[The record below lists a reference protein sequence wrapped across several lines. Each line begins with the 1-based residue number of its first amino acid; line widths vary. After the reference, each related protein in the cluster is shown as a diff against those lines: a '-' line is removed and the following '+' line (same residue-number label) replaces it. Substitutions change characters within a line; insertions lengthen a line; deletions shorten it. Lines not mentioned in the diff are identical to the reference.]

1 VRVCK
6 GEGVVSPPV
15 ASRRGHFCICLVAV
29 AAFVLAGCGDD
40 SDSTSTGGDTLN
52 SPSDDTVELV
62 GSSWSLAS
70 YDDGSAAAVPAAPGA
85 LATIEFASDEMLRG
99 STGCNQFGGAYL
111 VDGDQLALTLGPMT
125 QMACLDQPLQAQETA
140 LIGLLPR
147 VDRYTIANGQLM
159 LADQDGAALLTYE
172 AGLSGLEGTSW
183 QVLGVN
189 NGTGGVE
196 TTALTEELTLVFRT
210 DTEFTGFGGCND
222 IGGTYETGEGDALSF
237 TEVLGTQ
244 MSCGAEA
251 DALEAQYLAALGRV
265 SVYELT
271 GDRLTLRADD
281 GATQVTLS
289 LVG

>member
-1 VRVCK
+1 
-6 GEGVVSPPV
+6 
-15 ASRRGHFCICLVAV
+15 
-29 AAFVLAGCGDD
+29 
-40 SDSTSTGGDTLN
+40 
-52 SPSDDTVELV
+52 
-62 GSSWSLAS
+62 
-70 YDDGSAAAVPAAPGA
+70 
-85 LATIEFASDEMLRG
+85 M
-99 STGCNQFGGAYL
+99 
-111 VDGDQLALTLGPMT
+111 
-125 QMACLDQPLQAQETA
+125 
-140 LIGLLPR
+140 
-147 VDRYTIANGQLM
+147 
-159 LADQDGAALLTYE
+159 LLTYD

-189 NGTGGVE
+189 NGSGGVE

-210 DTEFTGFGGCND
+210 EDEFTGFGGCND
-222 IGGTYETGEGDALSF
+222 IGGSYQMGDGDALSF

-244 MSCGAEA
+244 RSCGAEA